1 MIKCCLDS
9 DFKVSNDLKKLKF
22 VAVPRNHYFG
32 QKLNQD
38 YDEEKK
44 AFLETCNSTTLNR
57 KCWKILCV

>member
-44 AFLETCNSTTLNR
+44 RPFLQLATP
-57 KCWKILCV
+57 

>member
-9 DFKVSNDLKKLKF
+9 DFKVSNDLKKLKC
-22 VAVPRNHYFG
+22 VPVPRNHYFG

-44 AFLETCNSTTLNR
+44 RPFLKLATPQH
-57 KCWKILCV
+57 